1 MINKIDLIRPRA
13 YNLPQNTN
21 KQTKI
26 YNVDSCHIIE
36 VCLKVYASKKNRVI
50 IHLEGVIQKVT
61 YKIKLHY

>member
-1 MINKIDLIRPRA
+1 MINKIDLICPRA
-13 YNLPQNTN
+13 YNLLQNTN

-50 IHLEGVIQKVT
+50 IHLEGVI
-61 YKIKLHY
+61 